1 MKTTAEMI
9 AVMQAYERGESIEV
23 RHSPFDCWNLCKKP
37 TWSWNTN
44 EYRIAKKKVKLYQ
57 ALCKNEH
64 AKSYISALLYRNEED
79 AEQDI
84 GENFIRLLYH
94 TEVEVEADK

>member
-1 MKTTAEMI
+1 MKIYYRVPKFNKSSLFTT
-9 AVMQAYERGESIEV
+9 QAATL
-23 RHSPFDCWNLCKKP
+23 DCWNLCKEP